1 MGNDNQCITK
11 IWPHTLEKL
20 IKDSKAEGVT
30 RTQMIDK
37 WRRAYEQMEWQKTG
51 EHQLLVDLASK
62 NAESIVQLKK
72 TIEFNTKSNQAVIDK
87 LLETQE
93 IVIKGGKK
101 R

>member
-1 MGNDNQCITK
+1 M
-11 IWPHTLEKL
+11 
-20 IKDSKAEGVT
+20 
-30 RTQMIDK
+30 
-37 WRRAYEQMEWQKTG
+37 
-51 EHQLLVDLASK
+51 LVDLASK

>member
-1 MGNDNQCITK
+1 MDNYVKTR
-11 IWPHTLEKL
+11 IWPHTLEEL
-20 IKDSKAEGVT
+20 EKAARKANIPKTE
-30 RTQMIDK
+30 MIDK